1 VVYFQYFFITNINQ
15 QHNYRPNHKVEC
27 KNIAKREKILKEVE
41 AKLEARSGVDA
52 ALDKLA
58 ALKLKDNLTEAKE
71 VVDLIATSDTNAIL
85 KVKLLDRMADDQKL
99 VAAIHSDENT
109 ATKLYDALVVIT
121 ESDARTVMDI
131 AKSRVGG
138 GGTTLTLL
146 TLNAVFGLLR
156 THRGE
161 IDYVAPSMH
170 GAPNS
175 DAAYSADRSA
185 RYFKKSWQPF
195 LALAGALWFATTKG
209 HGEML
214 GHCKSLFRL
223 LPLCLLHKSVAQA
236 VLSASNGPWTKD
248 SPSLRPL
255 IGMLDLKDRA
265 DNVEGLTNQVAAL
278 LVVQARAN
286 PDSIDVN
293 ALALERAITSKFDRH
308 QKAQWKSMS
317 LTVAQEMV
325 DKGRQLK
332 DHEFRRVMQ
341 RIGLA

>member
-1 VVYFQYFFITNINQ
+1 
-15 QHNYRPNHKVEC
+15 
-27 KNIAKREKILKEVE
+27 LKGIE
-41 AKLEARSGVDA
+41 AKLEARSGIDEV
-52 ALDKLA
+52 LDKLA
-58 ALKLKDNLTEAKE
+58 ALKTKDSLAEAKE
-71 VVDLIATSDTNAIL
+71 VVDLIATSDNGIL
-85 KVKLLDRMADDQKL
+85 KTKLFDRMADDKML
-99 VAAIHSDENT
+99 VVAIHSDETT
-109 ATKLYDALVVIT
+109 ATKLYDALVAIT
-121 ESDARTVMDI
+121 ELDAKRVMDI
-131 AKSRVGG
+131 AKSRNIAGG
-138 GGTTLTLL
+138 MTLALP

-156 THRGE
+156 THPGE
-161 IDYVAPSMH
+161 IDYVAPNMMT
-170 GAPNS
+170 PNS

-185 RYFKKSWQPF
+185 RYLKNSWKPF
-195 LALAGALWFATTKG
+195 LALSGALWHATTKG

-223 LPLCLLHKSVAQA
+223 LPLCLVHKSVAQT
-236 VLSASNGPWTKD
+236 VLSSNGPWTKD

-255 IGMLDLKDRA
+255 IAMLDLKDRA

-278 LVVQARAN
+278 LVIQARGAN
-286 PDSIDVN
+286 PDVTLVN

-308 QKAQWKSMS
+308 QKLQWKSMS